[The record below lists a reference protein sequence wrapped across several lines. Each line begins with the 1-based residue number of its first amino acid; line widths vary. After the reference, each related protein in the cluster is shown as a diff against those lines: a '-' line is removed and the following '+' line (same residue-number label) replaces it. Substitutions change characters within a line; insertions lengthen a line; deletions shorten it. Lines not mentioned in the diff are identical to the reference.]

1 MTKALRR
8 QQRRLAY
15 GLFCLLDHGCWL
27 LIHLLP
33 GSQVIRL
40 ARHRPWQGWLS
51 PLPPAKQ
58 ELWKSRIAWLL
69 RQRCRR
75 AGRGSTCLSRSL
87 SGRLLLDGIGVA
99 NELHLGMNRD
109 SDGRRIPHA
118 WLRDPASGRHY
129 TPGLSEGAGA
139 PLTQL

>member
-1 MTKALRR
+1 MRKPLRR
-8 QQRRLAY
+8 PWRWLAY

-33 GSQVIRL
+33 GPRVIRL
-40 ARHRPWQGWLS
+40 ARHRPWQRWLS
-51 PLPPAKQ
+51 PLPAGKQ
-58 ELWKSRIAWLL
+58 ELWKGRIAWLL

-75 AGRGSTCLSRSL
+75 AGWGSTCLSRSL

-99 NELHLGMNRD
+99 NELHLGMNWE

-118 WLRDPASGRHY
+118 WLQDPASGRLF

-139 PLTQL
+139 ALTQL

>member
-1 MTKALRR
+1 MIQALPR
-8 QQRRLAY
+8 QRRWLAY

-33 GSQVIRL
+33 APLVIRL
-40 ARHRPWQGWLS
+40 ARLRPWQHWLN
-51 PLPPAKQ
+51 PLPPARR
-58 ELWKSRIAWLL
+58 ELWKGRILWLL
-69 RQRCRR
+69 KQRCRR
-75 AGRGSTCLSRSL
+75 AGRFSTCLSRAL

-99 NELHLGMNRD
+99 NDLHLGMNRG
-109 SDGRRIPHA
+109 SEGRRIPHA
-118 WLRDPASGRHY
+118 WLQDPASGRLF